1 MATERKS
8 VTVYGLEHAVSA
20 ARVAAETGVAIYLSS
35 GEAAAAHA
43 GPAWFRSLLEETRK
57 QAPDA
62 DVEGALDC
70 DDFTGYALAAL
81 EGTTLFTT
89 GPRTTPSTTSLGNA
103 SDGFAKHRSRT
114 HVRRNG
120 GLARNR
126 SESLYMTVFPKPL
139 RETSRLLARA

>member
-1 MATERKS
+1 MMATERKS

-20 ARVAAETGVAIYLSS
+20 ARVAAEVGVAIYLIS
-35 GEAAAAHA
+35 GDAAAAHA

-81 EGTTLFTT
+81 REGL
-89 GPRTTPSTTSLGNA
+89 STIIY
-103 SDGFAKHRSRT
+103 DGTANDAVDDIARQCDVTVLRS
-114 HVRRNG
+114 
-120 GLARNR
+120 R
-126 SESLYMTVFPKPL
+126 SESLD
-139 RETSRLLARA
+139 ARAVESAGSLEAALRAWFT

>member
-20 ARVAAETGVAIYLSS
+20 ARVAAEAGVAIYLIS
-35 GEAAAAHA
+35 GDAAAAHA

-81 EGTTLFTT
+81 REGL
-89 GPRTTPSTTSLGNA
+89 STIIY
-103 SDGFAKHRSRT
+103 DGTANDAVDDIARQYDVTVLRS
-114 HVRRNG
+114 
-120 GLARNR
+120 R
-126 SESLYMTVFPKPL
+126 SESLD
-139 RETSRLLARA
+139 ARAAESAGSLEAALRAWFT

>member
-20 ARVAAETGVAIYLSS
+20 ARGSAAVGVCRKVISCAP
-35 GEAAAAHA
+35 AAAHA

-81 EGTTLFTT
+81 REGL
-89 GPRTTPSTTSLGNA
+89 STIIY
-103 SDGFAKHRSRT
+103 DGTANDAVDDIARQCDVTVLRS
-114 HVRRNG
+114 
-120 GLARNR
+120 R
-126 SESLYMTVFPKPL
+126 SESLD
-139 RETSRLLARA
+139 ARAVESAGSLEAALRAWFT

>member
-20 ARVAAETGVAIYLSS
+20 ARVAAEVGVAIYLIS
-35 GEAAAAHA
+35 GEVAAAHA

-81 EGTTLFTT
+81 REGL
-89 GPRTTPSTTSLGNA
+89 STIIYNGTANDAVDDIARQCNA
-103 SDGFAKHRSRT
+103 TVLRSRS
-114 HVRRNG
+114 VA
-120 GLARNR
+120 LD
-126 SESLYMTVFPKPL
+126 
-139 RETSRLLARA
+139 ARAAESAGSLETALRAWFT

>member
-20 ARVAAETGVAIYLSS
+20 ARVAAEAGVAIYLIS
-35 GEAAAAHA
+35 GDAAAAHA

-81 EGTTLFTT
+81 REGL
-89 GPRTTPSTTSLGNA
+89 STIIYDGTANDAVDDIARQCGC
-103 SDGFAKHRSRT
+103 DGFAKQIRDLWT
-114 HVRRNG
+114 HVRQ
-120 GLARNR
+120 
-126 SESLYMTVFPKPL
+126 ESAGSLEAAL
-139 RETSRLLARA
+139 RAWFT

>member
-20 ARVAAETGVAIYLSS
+20 ARVAARVGVAIYLIS
-35 GEAAAAHA
+35 GDAAAAHA

-81 EGTTLFTT
+81 REGL
-89 GPRTTPSTTSLGNA
+89 STIIY
-103 SDGFAKHRSRT
+103 DGTANDAVDDIARQCDATVLRSR
-114 HVRRNG
+114 
-120 GLARNR
+120 
-126 SESLYMTVFPKPL
+126 SETLD
-139 RETSRLLARA
+139 ARAAESAGSLEAALQAWFT

>member
-20 ARVAAETGVAIYLSS
+20 ARVAAEVGVAIYLIS

-81 EGTTLFTT
+81 REGL
-89 GPRTTPSTTSLGNA
+89 STIIYNGTANDAVDDIARQCNA
-103 SDGFAKHRSRT
+103 TVLRSRF
-114 HVRRNG
+114 VA
-120 GLARNR
+120 LD
-126 SESLYMTVFPKPL
+126 
-139 RETSRLLARA
+139 ARAAESAGSLETALRAWFT

>member
-20 ARVAAETGVAIYLSS
+20 ARVAAEAGVAIYLIS

-81 EGTTLFTT
+81 REGL
-89 GPRTTPSTTSLGNA
+89 STIIY
-103 SDGFAKHRSRT
+103 DGTANDAVDDIARQCDAKVLRS
-114 HVRRNG
+114 
-120 GLARNR
+120 R
-126 SESLYMTVFPKPL
+126 SESLD
-139 RETSRLLARA
+139 ARATESAGSLEAALRAWFT

>member
-20 ARVAAETGVAIYLSS
+20 ARVAAEAGVAIYLIS

-57 QAPDA
+57 QAPDG

-70 DDFTGYALAAL
+70 DDFTGYALAAIR
-81 EGTTLFTT
+81 EGL
-89 GPRTTPSTTSLGNA
+89 STIIY
-103 SDGFAKHRSRT
+103 DGTANDAVDDIARQCNVTVLRSRPT
-114 HVRRNG
+114 A
-120 GLARNR
+120 LD
-126 SESLYMTVFPKPL
+126 
-139 RETSRLLARA
+139 ARAAESAGSLEAALRAWFT

>member
-20 ARVAAETGVAIYLSS
+20 ARVAAEAGVAIYLIS

-81 EGTTLFTT
+81 REGL
-89 GPRTTPSTTSLGNA
+89 STIIY
-103 SDGFAKHRSRT
+103 DGTANDAVDDIARQCDATVLRSR
-114 HVRRNG
+114 
-120 GLARNR
+120 
-126 SESLYMTVFPKPL
+126 SETLD
-139 RETSRLLARA
+139 ARAAESAGSLEAALQAWFT

>member
-20 ARVAAETGVAIYLSS
+20 ARVAAEAGVAIYLIS

-81 EGTTLFTT
+81 REGL
-89 GPRTTPSTTSLGNA
+89 STIIY
-103 SDGFAKHRSRT
+103 DGTANDAVDDIARQCDATVLRSRY
-114 HVRRNG
+114 
-120 GLARNR
+120 
-126 SESLYMTVFPKPL
+126 ESLD
-139 RETSRLLARA
+139 ARAAESAGSLEAALRAWFT